1 MIVRGALRR
10 KSPNGHARGR
20 PASAPTG
27 TPSTVDERSARTVV
41 LARALETADGL
52 RELVSDADRVQ
63 ATRAAAE
70 DVGEAATDD
79 AFIARRAELVVERVV
94 RRHARLPRLARALP
108 VRRWIVPAACV
119 ATFIVGA
126 AGADIGPAHRINL
139 LAPPVLALL
148 AWNLVV
154 YVALAV
160 TAVAPGA
167 RREGPLRQWLIGWR
181 AGLAAPSAPKGR
193 VPPALAAGL
202 ARFGVEWPA
211 LAAPLW
217 KQRIVAL
224 LHLGAATLAAGAIA
238 GLYLRG
244 VALEYRASW
253 QSTFLDASDV
263 AHLLSVVLAPGSW
276 LTGIAIPDAQH
287 LATIDADS
295 AGENAARW
303 IHLYAA
309 TLLLVVIVPRLALAG
324 IAAFRAHRRASRL
337 PLALREPYFERLLRA
352 YREGTAQV
360 VALPYSYDVP
370 SAHRDGLARL
380 LTRAFESPVDVA
392 WKDAVAYGDDALPDL
407 ATPAPSGAVV
417 VFNLSA
423 TPESETQVA
432 FVSALT
438 ERLGAA
444 PVVVVD
450 TTDFSARFRDQPGR
464 IAEREAA
471 WRQALEPIAVVPLFV
486 RLADPDLRAAA
497 PALAQRLVHAA

>member
-1 MIVRGALRR
+1 M
-10 KSPNGHARGR
+10 
-20 PASAPTG
+20 
-27 TPSTVDERSARTVV
+27 DERSARTVV

-52 RELVSDADRVQ
+52 RELVTDGDRVQ

-70 DVGEAATDD
+70 DVGETATDD
-79 AFIARRAELVVERVV
+79 AFIARRAELVVERVA
-94 RRHARLPRLARALP
+94 RRHARLPRLTRALP
-108 VRRWIVPAACV
+108 ARRWIVPAACV
-119 ATFIVGA
+119 ATLVVGA
-126 AGADIGPAHRINL
+126 AGVDIGPAHRINL

-148 AWNLVV
+148 AWNLAV
-154 YVALAV
+154 YVALGVA
-160 TAVAPGA
+160 AFAPGA
-167 RREGPLRQWLIGWR
+167 QREGPLRQWLIAWHAR
-181 AGLAAPSAPKGR
+181 LTAPSAPKGR
-193 VPPALAAGL
+193 VPPPLAAGI

-217 KQRIVAL
+217 KERIAAL

-238 GLYLRG
+238 GLYVRG

-253 QSTFLDASDV
+253 QSTFLEANDV
-263 AHLLSVVLAPGSW
+263 AHLLQVVLAPGSW

-309 TLLLVVIVPRLALAG
+309 TLLLVVIVPRLVLAA
-324 IAAFRAHRRASRL
+324 IAAFRARQRARRF

-352 YREGTAQV
+352 FREGTAQV

-370 SAHRDGLARL
+370 PVHREGLARL
-380 LTRAFESPVDVA
+380 LTRAFESPVEVA
-392 WKDAVAYGDDALPDL
+392 WKRSVAYGDDALPEL
-407 ATPAPSGAVV
+407 GAPAPSGAVV

-432 FVSALT
+432 FVSALA

-450 TTDFSARFRDQPGR
+450 TTDFSARFRDQPVR

-471 WRQALEPIAVVPLFV
+471 WRQALELIALEPLFV

-497 PALAQRLVHAA
+497 PALAQRLVHAAL

>member
-1 MIVRGALRR
+1 M
-10 KSPNGHARGR
+10 
-20 PASAPTG
+20 
-27 TPSTVDERSARTVV
+27 DERSARTVI

-52 RELVSDADRVQ
+52 RELVSDADRMQ

-70 DVGEAATDD
+70 DVGETATDD
-79 AFIARRAELVVERVV
+79 AFIARRAELVVERVA

-108 VRRWIVPAACV
+108 PRRWIVPAACL
-119 ATFIVGA
+119 ATFVVGA
-126 AGADIGPAHRINL
+126 AGVDVGPAHRINL

-154 YVALAV
+154 YVALVV
-160 TAVAPGA
+160 TALAPGA
-167 RREGPLRQWLIGWR
+167 QREGPLRQWLIAWR
-181 AGLAAPSAPKGR
+181 ASLAAPSVPKGR
-193 VPPALAAGL
+193 VPPPLAAGL
-202 ARFGVEWPA
+202 ARFGVEWPP

-217 KQRIVAL
+217 KQRIAAL

-238 GLYLRG
+238 GLYVRG
-244 VALEYRASW
+244 IALEYRASW
-253 QSTFLDASDV
+253 QSTFLDAGDV

-276 LTGIAIPDAQH
+276 LTGIAIPGAQH

-324 IAAFRAHRRASRL
+324 VAAFRSRGRARRF

-352 YREGTAQV
+352 FREGTAQV

-370 SAHRDGLARL
+370 PAHREGLARL

-392 WKDAVAYGDDALPDL
+392 WENAVAYGDDALPDL
-407 ATPAPSGAVV
+407 ATPTPSGAVV

-423 TPESETQVA
+423 TPEPETQVA
-432 FVSALT
+432 FVSALA

-450 TTDFSARFRDQPGR
+450 TTDFSTRFRDQPGR

-471 WRQALEPIAVVPLFV
+471 WRQALEPIAIEPLFV

-497 PALAQRLVHAA
+497 PALARRLVHAA